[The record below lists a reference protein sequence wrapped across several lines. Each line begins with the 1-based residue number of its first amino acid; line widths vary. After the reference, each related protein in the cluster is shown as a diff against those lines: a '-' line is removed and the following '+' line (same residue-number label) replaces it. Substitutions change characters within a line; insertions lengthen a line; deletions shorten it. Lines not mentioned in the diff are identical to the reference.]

1 MLIKLLSMKGR
12 WRWNYSKWK
21 VDGDETILTTTKL
34 ASPPSADPIPEC
46 KKEEPQ
52 TEADI
57 WYCSNYL
64 SERVFLLFGIFHIN
78 SCNYTSRTKTKRFKL
93 GQMISPCFFVFLYLA
108 WKLGVLLNMRVAI
121 NWLIFVCC
129 LFVCIWFEISIS
141 KVELHRCTGWI
152 SCMRKL
158 ERLIRTLK
166 SEQTHVQPSDYLI
179 VCKFIWIF
187 KSKQTFYSS
196 AGRGAYMFTEK
207 LNVKE

>member
-1 MLIKLLSMKGR
+1 MLMKLLSMEGR

-78 SCNYTSRTKTKRFKL
+78 SCNYHSRTKTKRFKL
-93 GQMISPCFFVFLYLA
+93 GHMISPCFFVFLYLA

-166 SEQTHVQPSDYLI
+166 SEQTCVQPLDYLI
-179 VCKFIWIF
+179 VCKVIWTS
-187 KSKQTFYSS
+187 KSKQTFYSF
-196 AGRGAYMFTEK
+196 AGRGANMFTEQLIVTK
-207 LNVKE
+207 